1 MNVDGK
7 FSQTAYRK
15 SLLWNTVMFFM
26 MVISYRI
33 IFYVTLNLHNGTRN
47 VDYSALWWD
56 EWPVCGIVTSF
67 IRLDI
72 LSKYS
77 GPNAEERMV
86 YELEIYIGHGENYNE
101 PYSQ

>member
-1 MNVDGK
+1 M
-7 FSQTAYRK
+7 
-15 SLLWNTVMFFM
+15 
-26 MVISYRI
+26 
-33 IFYVTLNLHNGTRN
+33 TLNLYNWTRN
-47 VDYSALWWD
+47 ADYTCSALWWD
-56 EWPVCGIVTSF
+56 ELPVSGIVTSF